1 MKTQE
6 KDLNVKGLCSRKL
19 LDLLKNSEW
28 QNQLQRSAIEMELK
42 QRRHYLEQMAELSDR
57 KRFVAPSTATRH

>member
-6 KDLNVKGLCSRKL
+6 KTLNVKGLCSRKL

-28 QNQLQRSAIEMELK
+28 QTGIQRSAIEMELK
-42 QRRHYLEQMAELSDR
+42 QRRHYLDQMAELSDK
-57 KRFVAPSTATRH
+57 KRLVAPSTATRH